1 VRGRNQVVANRGNV
15 HELLKAKEEIEYLVT
30 LHTHRYANIPLPHQL
45 EKKFWCLNLERTK
58 QNISKFWDCSK
69 FCVST

>member
-1 VRGRNQVVANRGNV
+1 MANRGNV

-58 QNISKFWDCSK
+58 QNISKFLASGVLTGTVLN
-69 FCVST
+69 FV